1 MGAAAVIYYQGR
13 YLTKKNVTA
22 PRLDACVL
30 DSPYADFGELARH
43 LVAQNSKAATGGL
56 GKYVAGFTVTSC
68 VEIKILRRVRAES
81 SRRPPRHRRDA
92 CSMAWR
98 CRFLTARPSQDG
110 RVVAEK

>member
-56 GKYVAGFTVTSC
+56 GKYVAGFTVTRLALDLVLDSIDATC
-68 VEIKILRRVRAES
+68 KQLAGLSPLKDLSPMRHAAE
-81 SRRPPRHRRDA
+81 
-92 CSMAWR
+92 CSAPAL
-98 CRFLTARPSQDG
+98 FI
-110 RVVAEK
+110 